1 MLTVIFVWKSSFLL
15 SDFLLIPSFK
25 KSCYKDSLHN
35 YCNWKLCNKKG
46 LVSVSGECDNIGN
59 LIQFPL
65 NWRVIFFLCLGSRTL
80 TESLFSHFFFI
91 LPVIWR
97 AGFTTTSRNC
107 SRKALSGGR
116 VYYLSLLATRMGY

>member
-35 YCNWKLCNKKG
+35 YYNWKLCNKKG
-46 LVSVSGECDNIGN
+46 LVSVNGECDNIGN

-65 NWRVIFFLCLGSRTL
+65 NWRVIFFFFASEAGHLQRA
-80 TESLFSHFFFI
+80 SLAIFSLYCQSF
-91 LPVIWR
+91 
-97 AGFTTTSRNC
+97 GDQ
-107 SRKALSGGR
+107 ALQPP
-116 VYYLSLLATRMGY
+116 AEIAPEKH